1 MSFSGRVIA
10 ETMDFEDIIKLLGG
24 KYDFLSVIENNRI
37 EQRKQQQLPEQVFWK
52 LLLLQISAVT
62 AYPE

>member
-1 MSFSGRVIA
+1 
-10 ETMDFEDIIKLLGG
+10 MDFEDIIKLLGG